1 MSRPSWQL
9 RDAALGY
16 ASRGIPVLPLHY
28 PLPDRHDLQPVGG
41 TQPLPDPAAGPG
53 CSCRD
58 PGCGQPAKHPLGA
71 LVPHGVNDA
80 TTNRARVLA
89 WWTQQPQANIGLAC
103 GHTFDVLDIDGP
115 TGAQAMRTFAREHH
129 LESSGPLART
139 GGGGW
144 HLYLAPTGL
153 GNVHPHG
160 LERVD
165 WRGRGGYVVAPPS
178 RHRSGHPYTWVADRD
193 LDTPVAEVP
202 APLLE
207 RLQHRQADRPT
218 PVVSVP
224 VGDRPGPRYGQ
235 AALARELARVAPPT
249 ASATSGCGKPPAT
262 STTWSPPAPST
273 SARST
278 TSSWPPLSAAACSPM
293 SPARPGALWPPAAR
307 SAWPTPARPPT
318 APAPTPPML
327 RHPRRPERAAN
338 GPWRGGEDDGRRRPP
353 DRLTVSMGWARAAA
367 KQSPHPPRPPRRGGT
382 PVWAAVQP

>member
-178 RHRSGHPYTWVADRD
+178 RHASGHPYTWVVDRD

-235 AALARELARVAPPT
+235 AALAQEVARVATAPHGQRNQRLWEAARNLYNLVATGALDHHQVHQGLLQAAERCGLLTDEPRQTRRTLASGRQIGLAHPRPAPDRTRPHSAPASPP
-249 ASATSGCGKPPAT
+249 PPAR
-262 STTWSPPAPST
+262 AD
-273 SARST
+273 
-278 TSSWPPLSAAACSPM
+278 
-293 SPARPGALWPPAAR
+293 G
-307 SAWPTPARPPT
+307 
-318 APAPTPPML
+318 
-327 RHPRRPERAAN
+327 ERTL
-338 GPWRGGEDDGRRRPP
+338 EGR
-353 DRLTVSMGWARAAA
+353 
-367 KQSPHPPRPPRRGGT
+367 
-382 PVWAAVQP
+382 